1 MFHHART
8 GMGNSRKKFIS
19 ENEEGAEMK
28 KKMGYLQVIL
38 MIGCIPM
45 LATMVA
51 LTVYASGKMKDELV
65 DSTYLRLKAC
75 ATSVEQYFT
84 WDIREDILEKDDIS
98 YQFIDSLQDE
108 HIEQT
113 LFMEDERFITSIV
126 DKDGN
131 RAEGTKADPQIWET
145 VRAGNDYETD
155 GVEIKGEEYYVYYM
169 PVCSDDGEILG
180 MAFAGERESIV
191 QDAISDMLR
200 SLVLRSVCL
209 NVLFIAVMVYL
220 SFKIRKPLLTTAEY
234 IDQIANGNLSGNLEV
249 KSVIREVTTLIRA
262 SVSMRDKLNSI
273 VTEVDGH
280 AAQLDSSME
289 LLNTLASASSKGTNQ
304 IRQAVDELAATAASL
319 AENVQ
324 TVNSRM
330 LEMGDNVNAIHSET
344 VTLNENSNKMDRAN
358 RNASESMNLVLES
371 SHTSSDIITEMIVQ
385 VKATNE
391 AIASI
396 SKAVELISDI
406 TAQTNLLSLNASI
419 EAARA
424 GQAGKGFAVVATE
437 IKQLA
442 EQSSQSADTI
452 KKIADDIL
460 EKSNKSVELTE
471 RMRALAEKEQ
481 ADIGGAKNG
490 FDALSQIIE
499 ANVTTAG
506 IIAEKTK
513 NLEELKQTI
522 INSIT
527 ELSAISEENAAS
539 NEEVT
544 ANVSDIA
551 EAVNKISDD
560 TGTIKKVSTDLKE
573 LMQYFK

>member
-1 MFHHART
+1 
-8 GMGNSRKKFIS
+8 
-19 ENEEGAEMK
+19 MK

-45 LATMVA
+45 IAAIVA
-51 LTVYASGKMKDELV
+51 LTVYASAKMKNELI

-75 ATSVEQYFT
+75 STSVEQYFT

-98 YQFIDSLQDE
+98 YQFIDSLQEE

-113 LFMEDERFITSIV
+113 LFMGDERFITSIV
-126 DKDGN
+126 DEDGK
-131 RAEGTKADPQIWET
+131 RIEGTKADPKVWET
-145 VRAGNDYETD
+145 VKAGNDYMAD
-155 GVEIKGEEYYVYYM
+155 GVKINGERYYVYYM
-169 PVCSDDGEILG
+169 PVRSDDGEILG
-180 MAFAGERESIV
+180 MAFSGERESAV
-191 QDAISDMLR
+191 RNSISGMLR
-200 SLVLRSVCL
+200 SLVLLAGCMII
-209 NVLFIAVMVYL
+209 LFTAILVYL

-234 IDQIANGNLSGNLEV
+234 IDCVANGDLSGNLEV

-262 SVSMRDKLNSI
+262 SAALKDKLNSI

-280 AAQLDSSME
+280 ATQLDNNME
-289 LLNTLASASSKGTNQ
+289 SLNVLTSASSKGANQ
-304 IRQAVDELAATAASL
+304 IRQAIDELSKTAVSL

-324 TVNSRM
+324 SVNAGM
-330 LEMGDNVNAIHSET
+330 MEMGDNVTAIHSET
-344 VTLNENSNKMDRAN
+344 VTLNENSDKMDHAN
-358 RNASESMNLVLES
+358 RNASESMNLVLTS
-371 SHTSSDIITEMIVQ
+371 SHTSSAIIEEMIVQ

-406 TAQTNLLSLNASI
+406 TSQTNLLSLNASI

-424 GQAGKGFAVVATE
+424 GQAGRGFAVVATE

-442 EQSSQSADTI
+442 DQSSQGAAAI
-452 KKIADDIL
+452 KNIADDIL

-471 RMRALAEKEQ
+471 RMRVLAEKEQ
-481 ADIGGAKNG
+481 ADIGSAKNG
-490 FDALSQIIE
+490 FDTLSQIIE
-499 ANVTTAG
+499 ANVATAG
-506 IIAEKTK
+506 TIAEKTK

-522 INSIT
+522 INNIT

-544 ANVSDIA
+544 ANVSSIA
-551 EAVNKISDD
+551 ESIDRISED
-560 TGTIKKVSTDLKE
+560 TGMIKKVSAALEEQMK
-573 LMQYFK
+573 YFKKS

>member
-19 ENEEGAEMK
+19 GNEEGAEMK

-145 VRAGNDYETD
+145 VRAGNDYKTD
-155 GVEIKGEEYYVYYM
+155 GVEIQGEEYYVYYM

-304 IRQAVDELAATAASL
+304 IRQAVDELAATATSL

-560 TGTIKKVSTDLKE
+560 TGTIKKVSTDLEE